1 MSIPKSV
8 KDQQDYTNIQRPGIP
23 SNADLG
29 FQDNPGIG
37 ISDYLF
43 GLRKNPLPGTTGYTF
58 SLASPFTRF
67 LLNSK
72 LADTGLN
79 TLFDLVTPDAANA
92 GPSAFANFGHQI
104 IDSLYNT
111 NTAAPGNLN
120 LGDRNLGG
128 QLIYDFLNGTG
139 TAGQGAAHENLSS
152 MIDTDVL
159 GELNNIIDV
168 SGTFTM
174 SDLQKTVAKNQLL
187 EMHGQWANS
196 ALANTMSFGDYVLA
210 RSADWLNKWWHI
222 TTAPK
227 PAPAPTPAPK
237 PSPVDVP
244 YPNGAG
250 GNGAGATV
258 GYTPQG

>member
-79 TLFDLVTPDAANA
+79 TLFDLEIGRASCRERV
-92 GPSAFANFGHQI
+92 
-104 IDSLYNT
+104 
-111 NTAAPGNLN
+111 
-120 LGDRNLGG
+120 
-128 QLIYDFLNGTG
+128 
-139 TAGQGAAHENLSS
+139 
-152 MIDTDVL
+152 
-159 GELNNIIDV
+159 
-168 SGTFTM
+168 
-174 SDLQKTVAKNQLL
+174 
-187 EMHGQWANS
+187 
-196 ALANTMSFGDYVLA
+196 
-210 RSADWLNKWWHI
+210 
-222 TTAPK
+222 
-227 PAPAPTPAPK
+227 
-237 PSPVDVP
+237 
-244 YPNGAG
+244 
-250 GNGAGATV
+250 
-258 GYTPQG
+258 